1 MERRKFTREF
11 KLVAVRL
18 IRERGVAYTQAA
30 RDLSDAIM
38 AKRLPSAHADR
49 QGLRCDRVR
58 GPGIVAGENTTLNEL
73 TRL

>member
-11 KLVAVRL
+11 KLKAVRL

-38 AKRLPSAHADR
+38 AKRVPSAHAER
-49 QGLRCDRVR
+49 QGLRCVEYAALRSWPVR
-58 GPGIVAGENTTLNEL
+58 TQP
-73 TRL
+73 